1 VLGCLMELAV
11 QFRSTIYEM
20 VERLTNSAQEKKI
33 GCPILIYQVTWHW
46 LRNTVLFDGI
56 GREWFFGLQH
66 RLLFD

>member
-1 VLGCLMELAV
+1 
-11 QFRSTIYEM
+11 M

-33 GCPILIYQVTWHW
+33 GCPIPIYQVTWHW